1 MSTRVKEENI
11 GTFYNYQ
18 SGSGQALIWPS
29 VFVLPAFLQTWWEA
43 FGEGY
48 EPFLQSIWND
58 RDLIGL
64 APLLRKGTEARLV
77 GSADVCDYLDFIYAS
92 DQENEFFQALLPF
105 LQEQGIK
112 RLELQAQ
119 RPDAAVFKGLFAA
132 QSPLVF
138 EGFGVQISLTRED
151 ETYEV
156 KLPSTW
162 EDYLAN
168 LNKKQRHEIRRKIRR
183 LERENAQYHFRLI
196 EDSQAVEDFIPRFF
210 ELFEQ
215 NPEKAD
221 FLNTKMKRFF
231 NALIVN
237 LARAGLARFGVL
249 EIEGVNTAAILYFD
263 YGGRIYLYNSGYK
276 AEYANLSIGL
286 LSKIFGLKY
295 NLEKGSCVF
304 DFLKGREVYKSR
316 LGGTALPIYNVVV
329 EIK

>member
-1 MSTRVKEENI
+1 MSYRVKEENI
-11 GTFYNYQ
+11 DTFYNYQ

-29 VFVLPAFLQTWWEA
+29 VFVLPTFLQTWWEA

-48 EPFLQSIWND
+48 EPFLQSIWDD

-64 APLLRKGTEARLV
+64 APLLRKGTEVRLA

-105 LQEQGIK
+105 LQKQGIK

-119 RPDAAVFKGLFAA
+119 RPDAAVFKGLLAA
-132 QSPLVF
+132 QLPPAF
-138 EGFGVQISLTRED
+138 EGFGVQIGLTRED
-151 ETYEV
+151 ESYEV

-162 EDYLAN
+162 EDYLAY
-168 LNKKQRHEIRRKIRR
+168 LSKKQRHEVRRKIRR
-183 LERENAQYHFRLI
+183 LERETAQYHYRPI
-196 EDSQAVEDFIPRFF
+196 EGSQAVEDFIPRFL

-221 FLNTKMKRFF
+221 FLNAKMKRFF
-231 NALIVN
+231 NTLLVN
-237 LARAGLARFGVL
+237 MARAGLARFGLL

-263 YGGRIYLYNSGYK
+263 YGGRIYLYNSGYS
-276 AEYANLSIGL
+276 AEYGDLSVGL
-286 LSKIFGLKY
+286 LSKIFGLKHS
-295 NLEKGSCVF
+295 LEKGSCVF
-304 DFLKGREVYKSR
+304 DFLKGREVYKRR
-316 LGGTALPIYNVVV
+316 LGSTALPIYNVVV